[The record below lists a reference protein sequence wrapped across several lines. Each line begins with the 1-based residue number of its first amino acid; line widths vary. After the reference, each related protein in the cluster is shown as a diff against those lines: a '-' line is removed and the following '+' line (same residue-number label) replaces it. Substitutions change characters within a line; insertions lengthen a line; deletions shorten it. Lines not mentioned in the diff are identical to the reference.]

1 MRRETA
7 ELIIQMYA
15 SEIKD
20 APCSK
25 GHHLSERGGLLKH
38 LCNVEY
44 EATMLDPRN
53 ETLIALARIHDIGKA
68 RTYKISKHLVAMVEE
83 DKIEYTEPAV
93 DHLINTIAMIEG
105 AVKLTGYHLT
115 QEELHALQYH
125 HGGFSPF
132 AVANKS
138 GQVALTELAI
148 KLHYCDILASLK
160 EVEGRYFD
168 ENKIL

>member
-1 MRRETA
+1 MKRETA
-7 ELIIQMYA
+7 ELIIQLYA
-15 SEIKD
+15 NELKD

-38 LCNVEY
+38 LCNVES
-44 EATMLDPRN
+44 EAFLLDPTN

-68 RTYKISKHLVAMVEE
+68 RTYRISKHIVAMVEE
-83 DKIEYTEPAV
+83 DKIEYATPAV

-105 AVKLTGYHLT
+105 AVKVTEYHLT

-132 AVANKS
+132 VAANKS
-138 GQVALTELAI
+138 GQVVLTELAI

-160 EVEGRYFD
+160 EVEGRY
-168 ENKIL
+168 K